1 MTVDT
6 LSQILELQ
14 VAAGKAGVNKEIKGA
29 YIGDLLSLVMAH
41 AKEGD
46 LWITVQGHINSV
58 AVAVLDN
65 LPAIL
70 LTEGI
75 QPDEMMRK
83 KAEEEAV
90 VILTTKKNSYE
101 IAKELIK
108 ILI

>member
-1 MTVDT
+1 MTVEE
-6 LSQILELQ
+6 LSHLLGLQ
-14 VAAGKAGVNKEIKGA
+14 MAAGKKGSYKEVKGV

-70 LTEGI
+70 LIEGI
-75 QPDEMMRK
+75 QPDDMMRK
-83 KAEEEAV
+83 KAEEEGI
-90 VILTTKKNSYE
+90 VILTTRKSSYE
-101 IAKELIK
+101 MAKELIK
-108 ILI
+108 VLL